1 MRAHCSQEVWNDLA
15 NRDSALRLRGG
26 VEDLKGAL
34 HLLADV
40 EQGSHVAASVA
51 VVRGRPDGHEV
62 GVLEPIFESVHDELM
77 GTSNQFDVVD
87 VVELRGDLGSEEPPS
102 TSRRECPGVNLFRV

>member
-1 MRAHCSQEVWNDLA
+1 MRPYCSQEVWNDLA
-15 NRDSALRLRGG
+15 NRDGALRLRGG

-51 VVRGRPDGHEV
+51 VVRSRPDGHEV
-62 GVLEPIFESVHDELM
+62 GVLEPIFESIHDELM
-77 GTSNQFDVVD
+77 STGYQIQVINLI
-87 VVELRGDLGSEEPPS
+87 ELSCDSVAEKIAS
-102 TSRRECPGVNLFRV
+102 SSW